1 MKNLAIVLFLSICL
15 FSCKNK
21 EVEKED
27 EKISEPEITSPVF
40 EVEKDDML
48 KNADSENV
56 KNDNVVFT
64 VQIAALK
71 NENEQL
77 MNLNAVKTYQ
87 ENSLTKYRLGSFE
100 TYQEAKQFRL
110 QVLNTYKGAFV
121 QALKN
126 NEPIH
131 ISEALQE

>member
-131 ISEALQE
+131 ILEALQE

>member
-1 MKNLAIVLFLSICL
+1 MKNLAIVLFLSLCI

-21 EVEKED
+21 EAEKED
-27 EKISEPEITSPVF
+27 KKFSEPEITTPIV
-40 EVEKDDML
+40 EVEKDEVKENDVSD
-48 KNADSENV
+48 NA
-56 KNDNVVFT
+56 KIIFT

-77 MNLNAVKTYQ
+77 RNLNGVNTYQ
-87 ENSLTKYRLGSFE
+87 EDSLTKYRLGSFE
-100 TYQEAKQFRL
+100 TYKEAKKYRL
-110 QVLNTYKGAFV
+110 QVLHIYKDAFV

-131 ISEALQE
+131 ISEALQP

>member
-1 MKNLAIVLFLSICL
+1 MKNLAIVLFLSLCI

-21 EVEKED
+21 EAEKED
-27 EKISEPEITSPVF
+27 KKFSEPEITTPIV
-40 EVEKDDML
+40 EIEKDEAL
-48 KNADSENV
+48 KNKVSNNEETS
-56 KNDNVVFT
+56 KIIFT

-77 MNLNAVKTYQ
+77 RNLNDVNTYQ
-87 ENSLTKYRLGSFE
+87 EDSLTKYRLGSFE
-100 TYQEAKQFRL
+100 TYKEAKKYKL
-110 QVLNTYKGAFV
+110 QVLHIYKDAFV

-131 ISEALQE
+131 ISEALQP

>member
-1 MKNLAIVLFLSICL
+1 MYEGKKVIVVMPAY
-15 FSCKNK
+15 K
-21 EVEKED
+21 
-27 EKISEPEITSPVF
+27 
-40 EVEKDDML
+40 
-48 KNADSENV
+48 
-56 KNDNVVFT
+56 
-64 VQIAALK
+64 AALTL
-71 NENEQL
+71 E
-77 MNLNAVKTYQ
+77 KTYQ

-131 ISEALQE
+131 ILEALQE

>member
-1 MKNLAIVLFLSICL
+1 MVFFLSLCI

-21 EVEKED
+21 EAEKED
-27 EKISEPEITSPVF
+27 KKFSEPEITTPIV
-40 EVEKDDML
+40 EVEKDEVKENDVSD
-48 KNADSENV
+48 NA
-56 KNDNVVFT
+56 KIIFT

-77 MNLNAVKTYQ
+77 RNLNDVNTYQ
-87 ENSLTKYRLGSFE
+87 EDSLTKYRLGSFE
-100 TYQEAKQFRL
+100 TYKKAKKYRL
-110 QVLNTYKGAFV
+110 QVLHIYKDAFV

-131 ISEALQE
+131 ISEALQP

>member
-48 KNADSENV
+48 KNADSESV
-56 KNDNVVFT
+56 KNDKVVFT

-131 ISEALQE
+131 ILEALQE

>member
-1 MKNLAIVLFLSICL
+1 MKNLAIVLFLSICI

-21 EVEKED
+21 EAEKED
-27 EKISEPEITSPVF
+27 KKFSEPEITTPIF
-40 EVEKDDML
+40 EVEKEDML
-48 KNADSENV
+48 KNEDS
-56 KNDNVVFT
+56 DNFKSDKLVFT

-77 MNLNAVKTYQ
+77 RNLNDVKTYQ
-87 ENSLTKYRLGSFE
+87 ENYLTKYRLGSFE
-100 TYQEAKQFRL
+100 TYKEAKKYRL

-131 ISEALQE
+131 ITEALQQ

>member
-1 MKNLAIVLFLSICL
+1 MKNLAIVLFLSLCI

-21 EVEKED
+21 EAEKED
-27 EKISEPEITSPVF
+27 KKFSDPEITTPIV
-40 EVEKDDML
+40 EVEKDEVKENDVSD
-48 KNADSENV
+48 NA
-56 KNDNVVFT
+56 KIIFT

-77 MNLNAVKTYQ
+77 RNLNDVNTYQ
-87 ENSLTKYRLGSFE
+87 EDSLTKYRLGSFE
-100 TYQEAKQFRL
+100 TYKEAKKYRL
-110 QVLNTYKGAFV
+110 QVLHIYKDAFV

-131 ISEALQE
+131 ISEALQP

>member
-1 MKNLAIVLFLSICL
+1 MKNLAIVLFLSLCI

-21 EVEKED
+21 EAEKED
-27 EKISEPEITSPVF
+27 KKFSEPEITTPIV
-40 EVEKDDML
+40 EVEKDEVKENDVSD
-48 KNADSENV
+48 NA
-56 KNDNVVFT
+56 KIIFT

-77 MNLNAVKTYQ
+77 RNLNDVNTYQ
-87 ENSLTKYRLGSFE
+87 EDSLTKYRLGSFE
-100 TYQEAKQFRL
+100 TYKEAKKYKL
-110 QVLNTYKGAFV
+110 QVLHIYKDAFV

-131 ISEALQE
+131 ISEALQP

>member
-48 KNADSENV
+48 KNADSESV
-56 KNDNVVFT
+56 KNDKVVFT